1 LLLFL
6 WACKEKV
13 KKKINYF
20 LFTNNM
26 VFKVK
31 QSQLKGEILIP
42 ASKSHTI
49 RAIAIATMAGGDS
62 KLINPLVSA
71 DALSCVDAG
80 REMGAIIQTGK
91 DYLVKGIS
99 GKISKSCKMI
109 NVGNSGTTLR
119 IFTAIA
125 ALSDQKITF
134 DGDNSIRTRPM
145 IPLLSAL
152 EKLGAKIE
160 STGGKCPFTIQGPIK
175 GGKTSVKAVSSQF
188 LTALLIACPLA
199 ENDTE
204 ITVEVLNEQ
213 PYLDI
218 TLDWLKMQG
227 IQYEQKGYDWFR
239 VKGRQQYKPYSRQI
253 PADFSTATFAIVAAA
268 ITGAEILIKGLDF
281 SDSQGDKVIFSHLEK
296 MGITVKHTD
305 KGVLVKGGELK
316 GMDIDMNATP
326 DALPAMAVAACFA
339 KGQTRLLNVPQAR
352 LKECDRIAAMTIEL
366 KKMGADITELADGL
380 VINQSKLKT
389 AHVHGHDDHRI
400 VMAMTLAG
408 MAIDGET
415 IIDTAEAAGVTYP
428 GFKDD
433 FSALGAKIEAIEKA

>member
-1 LLLFL
+1 M
-6 WACKEKV
+6 K
-13 KKKINYF
+13 
-20 LFTNNM
+20 
-26 VFKVK
+26 FKVTK
-31 QSQLKGEILIP
+31 SQLGGEIQIP

-49 RAIAIATMAGGDS
+49 RAIAVATMADGES
-62 KLINPLVSA
+62 ILKSPLVSA

-80 REMGAIIQTGK
+80 REMGAVIKTGD
-91 DYLVKGIS
+91 DYIVKGVG
-99 GKISKSCKMI
+99 GKPKASCKYI

-119 IFTAIA
+119 IFAGLA

-134 DGDNSIRTRPM
+134 DGDNSIRGRPM
-145 IPLLSAL
+145 LPLISAL
-152 EKLGAKIE
+152 EKLGVKIE
-160 STGGKCPFTIQGPIK
+160 STDGKCPLTIQGPIK

-188 LTALLIACPLA
+188 LTALLFACPLA
-199 ENDTE
+199 EGDTE
-204 ITVEVLNEQ
+204 IEVELLNEE
-213 PYLDI
+213 PYVEI

-227 IQYEQKGYDWFR
+227 IQFEQKGLMWYKI
-239 VKGRQQYKPYSRQI
+239 KGGQKYKPYNRHI

-281 SDSQGDKVIFSHLEK
+281 SDSQGDKVIFDHLQK
-296 MGITVKHTD
+296 MGVLVKHTE

-316 GMDIDMNATP
+316 GIDIDMNATP
-326 DALPAMAVAACFA
+326 DALPAMAVAGCFA
-339 KGQTRLLNVPQAR
+339 KGTTRLLNVPQAR
-352 LKECDRIAAMTIEL
+352 LKECDRIAAMTQEL

-380 VINQSKLKT
+380 IINHSKLKA

-408 MAIDGET
+408 MTIDGET

-433 FSALGAKIEAIEKA
+433 FTALGGKITAID